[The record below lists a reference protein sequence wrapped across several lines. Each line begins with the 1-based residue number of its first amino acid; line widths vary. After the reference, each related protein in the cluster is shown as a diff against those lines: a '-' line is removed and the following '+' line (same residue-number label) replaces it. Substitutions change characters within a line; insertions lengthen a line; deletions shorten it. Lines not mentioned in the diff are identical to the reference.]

1 MIFSQEYAIL
11 IKVWVCSSVDRASG
25 SGPEGRG
32 FESLH
37 TRYRESVIKM
47 GGLQPRKVCSVMPK
61 RLAKSLIIVKFNAWL
76 PVSTSDTKP

>member
-11 IKVWVCSSVDRASG
+11 MEVWVCSSVDRASG

-37 TRYRESVIKM
+37 TRFFVAAI
-47 GGLQPRKVCSVMPK
+47 
-61 RLAKSLIIVKFNAWL
+61 
-76 PVSTSDTKP
+76 T